1 MTGDQ
6 GPAQAGVSTD
16 PRKPLNRI
24 DALFRRLRSEGRRA
38 LMPFLTAGD
47 PDLPTTAAL
56 VTEVLARG
64 GHMVEV
70 GIPYSDP
77 IADGP
82 VIAASYHRALQKGVK
97 LGHIFQTLR
106 TLRAEAS
113 NGPMV
118 VAPVVT
124 MVSYAI
130 IHRTGADDYLREA
143 VGAGV
148 DGLIVPDL
156 PVEESEGLLRQATAS
171 GLKLIQ
177 LVTPTTPRG
186 RATEIARTSTGF
198 LYYVSVA
205 GITGE
210 RKALPPD
217 PAGNVTWLRSQTDLP
232 ICIGFGISSPDH
244 VRSLAPLADGL
255 IVGSALVRRLAATA
269 DLPRAEVVA
278 GIGRFIAEL
287 AEALNA
293 VPSGAGT

>member
-1 MTGDQ
+1 M
-6 GPAQAGVSTD
+6 
-16 PRKPLNRI
+16 NRI
-24 DALFRRLRSEGRRA
+24 DALFNRLRSEGRRA

-56 VTEVLARG
+56 VTEVLDRG
-64 GHMVEV
+64 AHMVEI

-97 LGHIFQTLR
+97 HDHIFQTLH

-113 NGPMV
+113 NRPMA

-130 IHRTGADDYLREA
+130 IHRTGADNYLREA

-156 PVEESEGLLRQATAS
+156 PVEESEGLLRQATGS

-177 LVTPTTPRG
+177 LVTPTTPRE
-186 RATEIARTSTGF
+186 RAAEIARTSTGF

-217 PAGNVTWLRSQTDLP
+217 LAGNVNWLRSQTDLP

-244 VRSLAPLADGL
+244 VRTLAPLADGL
-255 IVGSALVRRLAATA
+255 IVGSALVRRLADVAH
-269 DLPRAEVVA
+269 LPRAEVVA

-287 AEALNA
+287 AEALNT
-293 VPSGAGT
+293 VPSAAGT